1 MRRYTADEEQRV
13 RRQAEVRDWARAGLL
28 RQEQA
33 AVLLAQ
39 LRTDLKRTNE
49 LLRAALALFTLIIAS
64 AAVALVVV
72 SLEIHDRASIAVLC
86 VSAGAACAATA
97 DYLVGAFRLYRHGV
111 EEGLAI
117 AAVLLAAVGVAE
129 ALGASPYFVW
139 WRVWLIVASIAAFA
153 VYLRFGFVYAAVGA
167 LIFAA
172 AIPFQF
178 QLANAVERMLAAAI
192 FGTTFVVARA
202 GRGAHGDEFPG
213 DEYASLQAA
222 ACAGLYLVLNV
233 RIGDATPPLGLSAPS
248 VPPWFYWS
256 SYAATW
262 LISAAALTIAIRSKD
277 RALLTVGIALAL
289 CTLVTNKPYLGM
301 TRQTWDP
308 MILGVL
314 LAGGALALRRWLDA
328 GPNGQRAGFTAARIL
343 ARDRDILSA
352 LATASVAWHARHQ
365 DRPPHDASTSEFAG
379 GRSGG
384 AGGGAEY

>member
-64 AAVALVVV
+64 AAVALVGV
-72 SLEIHDRASIAVLC
+72 SLDIRDRSSIAVLC

-117 AAVLLAAVGVAE
+117 AAVLLAAVGVA
-129 ALGASPYFVW
+129 LGASPYFVW

-167 LIFAA
+167 MIFAA
-172 AIPFQF
+172 AVPFQF
-178 QLANAVERMLAAAI
+178 QLTSAVERMLAAAV
-192 FGTTFVVARA
+192 FGTAFVAARA
-202 GRGAHGDEFPG
+202 GRGAQGDEFPG
-213 DEYASLQAA
+213 DAYASLQAA
-222 ACAGLYLVLNV
+222 ACAGVYLVLNV
-233 RIGDATPPLGLSAPS
+233 RIGDAILPLGLSAPS
-248 VPPWFYWS
+248 AVPPWFYWS
-256 SYAATW
+256 SYLATW

-277 RALLTVGIALAL
+277 RALLTAGIALAL

-314 LAGGALALRRWLDA
+314 LAGGAIALRRWLDA

-365 DRPPHDASTSEFAG
+365 DQPPHDGSASEFAG